1 MDVVD
6 IEEEGF
12 EEYEIVE
19 AKLKACLS
27 EEIDSD
33 ASCWIVQMVMAS
45 MLITMSQARGMR
57 KEKFFHAMNNT
68 WDVLEE
74 DQDEDEDIKQ
84 PLH

>member
-1 MDVVD
+1 MEVMD

-19 AKLKACLS
+19 AKLKAFLS

-74 DQDEDEDIKQ
+74 DQDQDEDTEHS
-84 PLH
+84 LH

>member
-1 MDVVD
+1 MEVMD
-6 IEEEGF
+6 IEKEEGF

-19 AKLKACLS
+19 AKLKAFLS

-45 MLITMSQARGMR
+45 MLITISQAMDMH

-74 DQDEDEDIKQ
+74 GEDTEHS
-84 PLH
+84 LH

>member
-1 MDVVD
+1 MEVMD
-6 IEEEGF
+6 IEEGS

-19 AKLKACLS
+19 AKLKAFLS

-33 ASCWIVQMVMAS
+33 ATCWIVQMVMAT
-45 MLITMSQARGMR
+45 MLVAMSQERGMR

-74 DQDEDEDIKQ
+74 DEDEDEDIKQ

>member
-1 MDVVD
+1 MEVMD
-6 IEEEGF
+6 IEKEEGF

-19 AKLKACLS
+19 AKLKAFLS

-45 MLITMSQARGMR
+45 MLITVSQATDMS

-74 DQDEDEDIKQ
+74 DQDEDTEHS
-84 PLH
+84 LH

>member
-1 MDVVD
+1 MEVMD
-6 IEEEGF
+6 IEEGF

-19 AKLKACLS
+19 AKLKAFLS

-33 ASCWIVQMVMAS
+33 ATCWIVQMVMAT
-45 MLITMSQARGMR
+45 MLVAMSQERGMR

-74 DQDEDEDIKQ
+74 DEDEDEDIKQ